1 MLKIIERS
9 DGLSAKR
16 PYFPPA
22 PKPQPR
28 PLGTIALILTLNRNP
43 LECWAAPHFERPIVA
58 GGLPFGHVLLVH
70 EPGAIRRVLRDN
82 APNYRKDRF
91 QRRVLSAGLNDGLL
105 SAEGERWRLQRRII
119 APMFARRT
127 VMDFAPAMM
136 AAAQALIDRWTSLG
150 DRATIDVA
158 AEMAAGRVVCWAM
171 SSSARAT
178 ATCRQSCINTIGST
192 KSAPR
197 SKRGLR
203 NRTRSTAGQARP

>member
-91 QRRVLSAGLNDGLL
+91 QRRVLSAGLSDGLL
-105 SAEGERWRLQRRII
+105 SAEGEQWRLQRQVI

-127 VMDFAPAMM
+127 VMDFTPSMPG
-136 AAAQALIDRWTSLG
+136 AAEALVDRGAGPGS
-150 DRATIDVA
+150 RRTIDIA
-158 AEMAAGRVVCWAM
+158 PEMAKVTLDVVERTIFSNGFRSDAEAIRLAM
-171 SSSARAT
+171 T
-178 ATCRQSCINTIGST
+178 
-192 KSAPR
+192 
-197 SKRGLR
+197 
-203 NRTRSTAGQARP
+203 